1 MMMNVE
7 GFNEAW
13 SKVFDLII
21 DAGIA
26 DEFSSAVMKSA
37 ELASRMAV
45 VSYSDE
51 RTHLRESV
59 KAEFCYEM
67 NDALL
72 RAREESGSQA
82 KIKEA
87 ERIREELFGS

>member
-26 DEFSSAVMKSA
+26 DEFASAVMKSA
-37 ELASRMAV
+37 EIASRMAAA
-45 VSYSDE
+45 SYSDE

-59 KAEFCYEM
+59 KAEFCYGM

-72 RAREESGSQA
+72 RAREESRSQA